1 MNEEMLLAI
10 SRKMLA
16 TIVSKRTSVQL
27 KYRYYDAEQ
36 EVRDLG
42 ISMPVKLLML
52 QSGLGWASKAVD
64 VIADRMNF
72 DAFEN
77 DRLGINAL
85 HEIADETEAVDQA
98 KVDARIAGC
107 AFIGIVDDPQTGEQR
122 YMPFTALEAT
132 GVLNTTNGL
141 LKYGLAI
148 TRYNNEAT
156 RADKYGDDSL
166 NYAENWVLFTEEFTA
181 FFEKR
186 RLVSYVPNR
195 TGRTRLYLFANEPS
209 TKQPFGRSAISRD
222 ARLLIQS
229 GLRTLRRSE
238 VAGEFYSAPQR
249 YLLGISEEFEK
260 EEGMDLQLG
269 KIALVEGDG
278 EGNNP
283 TAGQWT
289 QQSMTPF
296 SDQLKMFA
304 QQFCVK
310 TKLTLHQLGFDTA
323 NPTSAESYEAQHED
337 QRVLAV
343 KCQKHFGR
351 SLKRLAIGVRLAASD
366 TSVITPEMR
375 AIKPHFD
382 SFFRVEIGKAGDA
395 VNKVV
400 QVLPQLKESTGLYYH
415 LGMSVAEAEKYAQ
428 EAAQSSANI
437 STVMTGTGGA

>member
-1 MNEEMLLAI
+1 MNEEQLLAI
-10 SRKMLA
+10 SRNLLT

-52 QSGLGWASKAVD
+52 NSGLGWASKAVD
-64 VIADRMNF
+64 VIADRINF

-132 GVLNTTNGL
+132 GILNTTNGL

-148 TRYNNEAT
+148 TRYNFEAK
-156 RADKYGDDSL
+156 RADHYNDDSL
-166 NYAENWVLFTEEFTA
+166 NYAENWVLFAEDFTA
-181 FFEKR
+181 IFEKR
-186 RLVSYVPNR
+186 RLVDFIPNR
-195 TGRTRLYLFANEPS
+195 TGRTRLYLIANEPS

-249 YLLGISEEFEK
+249 YLLNISEEFEK

-269 KIALVEGDG
+269 KIALI
-278 EGNNP
+278 EGNDEAGGEVK
-283 TAGQWT
+283 AGQWT

-310 TKLTLHQLGFDTA
+310 SKLTLHQLGFDTE
-323 NPTSAESYEAQHED
+323 NPTSAESYEAMHED
-337 QRVLAV
+337 QRVLV
-343 KCQKHFGR
+343 EKCQKHFGR
-351 SLKRLAIGVRLAASD
+351 ALKRAAIGLRLTASD
-366 TSVITPEMR
+366 TSLVTPEMR
-375 AIKPHFD
+375 AINPHFK
-382 SFFRVEIGKAGDA
+382 SIFRIEIGKAGDA

-400 QVLPQLKESTGLYYH
+400 QVVPQLKESPQLYYM
-415 LGMSVAEAEKYAQ
+415 LGMGVQQAEKYAQ
-428 EAAQSSANI
+428 EAAQSGSSI
-437 STVMTGTGGA
+437 STVMTGGEA